1 MRKPGQLTSLL
12 LCAVVLIS
20 ACTTNQQQGAAKGA
34 GVGALAGAAGSM
46 MTALVFGGNV
56 GEAAARGAVYGASA
70 GAVTGTI
77 AGSSKD
83 KAEAQQLAAAQ
94 QKELDKLRKQIGD
107 DTYSGI
113 QALVQCKHEVALAY
127 GKTAAKSDKYQL
139 PGLWLQ
145 ALTLEDQGNT
155 IELDQLAP
163 DIIRA
168 DSRIDSTDQAVQIL
182 KNYKQGLQ
190 QIRAQFDLP
199 ETC

>member
-1 MRKPGQLTSLL
+1 MRKKTHLISLL
-12 LCAVVLIS
+12 LCAVILVG

-70 GAVTGTI
+70 GAVGGAV

-83 KAEAQQLAAAQ
+83 KAEAQQLAAEQ
-94 QKELDKLRKQIGD
+94 QKELDKLRKKIGD
-107 DTYSGI
+107 DTFSGI

-127 GKTAAKSDKYQL
+127 GKTAAKSDKYKL
-139 PGLWLQ
+139 SGLWLQ
-145 ALTLEDQGNT
+145 ALTLEDQGNMS
-155 IELDQLAP
+155 ELNQLAP
-163 DIIRA
+163 EIISA
-168 DSRIDSTDQAVQIL
+168 DSRIKSTEQAVQIL
-182 KNYKQGLQ
+182 KDYKQGLQ